1 MGVCCRL
8 VNTRREEEVLE
19 VEYHD
24 SLPLSFFLSCGNI
37 MAGEK
42 EVKRK
47 RPAFPPSFVDPDRAG
62 MVQAGS
68 GLVLLSLTENPKYV
82 STSKG
87 RIWIRRENMP

>member
-1 MGVCCRL
+1 VGVCCRL

-42 EVKRK
+42 EVKK
-47 RPAFPPSFVDPDRAG
+47 
-62 MVQAGS
+62 S
-68 GLVLLSLTENPKYV
+68 GQLSPLVL
-82 STSKG
+82 
-87 RIWIRRENMP
+87 WIRTGQGWFRPVVVLFCYY

>member
-1 MGVCCRL
+1 VGVYCRL

-42 EVKRK
+42 EVQRK
-47 RPAFPPSFVDPDRAG
+47 RVSFPSQFCRSGLGRD
-62 MVQAGS
+62 GS
-68 GLVLLSLTENPKYV
+68 G
-82 STSKG
+82 
-87 RIWIRRENMP
+87 R